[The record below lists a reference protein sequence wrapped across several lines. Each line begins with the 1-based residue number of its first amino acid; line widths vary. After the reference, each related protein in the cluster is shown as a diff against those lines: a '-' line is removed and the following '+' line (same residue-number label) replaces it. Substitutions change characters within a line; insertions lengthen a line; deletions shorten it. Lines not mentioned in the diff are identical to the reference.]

1 MFKKIKQFFSK
12 APLFFQYYMQT
23 RQYPGQET
31 EMFYGKVIE
40 PGEKYDLVFQDVG
53 ETKNLTVSAA
63 VRQRV
68 ASNSTLKA
76 IVEIYQ
82 TLLVKEW
89 QWVGDEHNVNQIN
102 NYLSEEMFGSVHGL
116 QAFIKR
122 AIYFYV
128 AEIGIAIY
136 TRWVPD
142 PETGSEKPVWE
153 LIPSLDLIFTY
164 KNEEGQHDPFNGTI
178 LIIGRRVKDHSFG
191 SYNTDTYSNR
201 IEVLYDESRTA
212 EENMN
217 FTYLPTTPLGNVVF
231 GTSKLAAVLAPA
243 LGKQRITDLINKYL
257 SGKIDPYK
265 IYISDLT
272 DLIKEGVTPSQ
283 IAEHLKNANAS
294 LDDANKKRET
304 GKNLISPFKIE
315 VLDISGLEKDSVD
328 GIETFLELY
337 EPEIVRASG
346 VPEFMLGGQRKGNAL
361 GSRQSDS
368 ARILFDRRLETGVLD
383 INEVFSEA
391 IMPVASY
398 LGISEKMMFS
408 AAYDDTEIQKLR
420 GEIVKQ
426 RIENLTAAVAS
437 NFIEQGTAKEML
449 AAGSYDFGKFMKIKQ
464 GGG

>member
-12 APLFFQYYMQT
+12 LPMQFYYYVQT
-23 RQYPGQET
+23 RQYPNQET

-40 PGEKYDLVFQDVG
+40 PSEKHDLVFQDVG
-53 ETKNLTVSAA
+53 DTKTLTVSAA

-68 ASNSTLKA
+68 ASNATLKA

-89 QWVGDEHNVNQIN
+89 QWLGEEHNVNQIN
-102 NYLSEEMFGSVHGL
+102 NYLSERMFGSVHGL

-142 PETGSEKPVWE
+142 PDTGGEKPVWE

-164 KNEEGQHDPFNGTI
+164 KNEEGQHDPYNGTI
-178 LIIGRRVKDHSFG
+178 LIIGRRVKEHSYG
-191 SYNTDTYSNR
+191 RYNTDSYSNR

-231 GTSKLAAVLAPA
+231 GTSKLASALAPA

-257 SGKIDPYK
+257 AGKVDPHK
-265 IYISDLT
+265 IYMSDLT
-272 DLIKEGVTPSQ
+272 DLIKAGVTPNQ
-283 IAEHLKNANAS
+283 VAEHLKNANTSLKDAS
-294 LDDANKKRET
+294 DRRET
-304 GKNLISPFKIE
+304 TQNVVSPFKIE
-315 VLDISGLEKDSVD
+315 VLDVSGLEKDSVD

-337 EPEIVRASG
+337 EPEILRSSG
-346 VPEFMLGGQRKGNAL
+346 VPEFMLGGQRRRNAL
-361 GSRQSDS
+361 GSRESDS
-368 ARILFDRRLETGVLD
+368 ARILFDRRLESGVLD

-391 IMPVASY
+391 IVPIALY
-398 LGISEKMMFS
+398 LGISEKIMFFR
-408 AAYDDTEIQKLR
+408 L
-420 GEIVKQ
+420 
-426 RIENLTAAVAS
+426 L
-437 NFIEQGTAKEML
+437 
-449 AAGSYDFGKFMKIKQ
+449 
-464 GGG
+464 

>member
-1 MFKKIKQFFSK
+1 MFKKIKQFFSR
-12 APLFFQYYMQT
+12 APLLFQYYMQT

-31 EMFYGKVIE
+31 EMFYGQVIE
-40 PGEKYDLVFQDVG
+40 PGEKYDLVFQEVG
-53 ETKNLTVSAA
+53 ETKTLTVSAA

-89 QWVGDEHNVNQIN
+89 QWVGQENNVDQIN
-102 NYLSEEMFGSVHGL
+102 NYLSERMFGSVHGL

-142 PETGSEKPVWE
+142 PDTGGEKPVWE

-164 KNEEGQHDPFNGTI
+164 KNEEGQHDPYNGTI
-178 LIIGRRVKDHSFG
+178 LIIGRRVKEHSYG
-191 SYNTDTYSNR
+191 RYNTDTYSNR
-201 IEVLYDESRTA
+201 IEILYDESRTA

-231 GTSKLAAVLAPA
+231 GTSKLASALAPA

-257 SGKIDPYK
+257 SGKIDPHK
-265 IYISDLT
+265 IYMSDLT

-283 IAEHLKNANAS
+283 IAEHLKNANKS
-294 LDDANKKRET
+294 LDDANTKREA
-304 GKNLISPFKIE
+304 GQNLISPFKID

-337 EPEIVRASG
+337 EPEILRASG
-346 VPEFMLGGQRKGNAL
+346 VPDFMLGGQRRRSGL
-361 GSRQSDS
+361 GSRESDS
-368 ARILFDRRLETGVLD
+368 ARILFDRRLETGALD

-391 IMPVASY
+391 IVPVAMY

-408 AAYDDTEIQKLR
+408 AAYDSTEIQKLR

-426 RIENLTAAVAS
+426 QIEVLTAAMAGG
-437 NFIEQGTAKEML
+437 FIEQETANEML
-449 AAGSYDFGKFMKIKQ
+449 AAGSYDFGKFMDVSPN
-464 GGG
+464 GG